1 MSTFSPTRNWDHL
14 RIDRL
19 RMASYSSNR
28 INQEYFSSTDGI
40 IARDAAN
47 GCVTVFLVL
56 CDPDEPAFFLVS
68 RSQPRLND
76 FAERH
81 MVSGGRRFYYRRN

>member
-1 MSTFSPTRNWDHL
+1 
-14 RIDRL
+14 
-19 RMASYSSNR
+19 MALS
-28 INQEYFSSTDGI
+28 QEMQQM
-40 IARDAAN
+40 DALP
-47 GCVTVFLVL
+47 FFFVL
-56 CDPDEPAFFLVS
+56 CDPDEPAFFPVS